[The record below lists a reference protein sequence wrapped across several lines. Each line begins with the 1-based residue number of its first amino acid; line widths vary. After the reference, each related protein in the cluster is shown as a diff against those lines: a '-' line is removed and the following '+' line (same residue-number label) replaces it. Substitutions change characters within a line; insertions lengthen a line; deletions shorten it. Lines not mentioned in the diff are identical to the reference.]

1 MAGNPPIR
9 IAARGR
15 APDTREWT
23 RAEYDRLIDL
33 GILDEDEPIELL
45 GGEMVVREPQAGPH
59 ATSVQLVQQAIQRLF
74 RKGWTVRQQLPI
86 ALDLESEPEPDVCVV
101 PGRPRDYRT
110 NHPTRPV
117 LVIEVAHDSLL
128 RDRERKGSLYA
139 RAGIADY
146 WIVNLREAVVEVYR
160 EPARSPRS
168 PYRWRYRRIERFGPE
183 AVISPLA
190 APRARVRVKS
200 LLP

>member
-1 MAGNPPIR
+1 MASNQPIPMAVR
-9 IAARGR
+9 RRVPA
-15 APDTREWT
+15 TRQWT

-59 ATSVQLVQQAIQRLF
+59 ATSVHLVQQVLQRVF
-74 RKGWTVRQQLPI
+74 GKGWTVRQQLPI

-101 PGRPRDYRT
+101 PGRPRDYRSS
-110 NHPTRPV
+110 HPTRPV
-117 LVIEVAHDSLL
+117 LVVEVAHDSLL

-146 WIVNLREAVVEVYR
+146 WIVNLREAVLEVYR
-160 EPARSPRS
+160 EFARSPRS
-168 PYRWRYRRIERFGPE
+168 PYGWRYRRIERLGPE

-190 APRARVRVKS
+190 APRARVRVKT

>member
-1 MAGNPPIR
+1 MAGNQLIH
-9 IAARGR
+9 IAPRRR
-15 APDTREWT
+15 APGTRHWT

-33 GILDEDEPIELL
+33 GLLDEDEPIELL
-45 GGEMVVREPQAGPH
+45 GGEMVAREPQAGPH
-59 ATSVQLVQQAIQRLF
+59 ATAVQLVQLALQRVF

-86 ALDLESEPEPDVCVV
+86 ALDRESEPEPDVCVV
-101 PGRPRDYRT
+101 PGRPRDYCT
-110 NHPTRPV
+110 SHPTRPV
-117 LVIEVAHDSLL
+117 LVVEVAHDSLL

-146 WIVNLREAVVEVYR
+146 WIVNLREAVLEMYR
-160 EPARSPRS
+160 DPSRSPRS
-168 PYRWRYRRIERFGPE
+168 RYGWRYRRIERFGPE

-190 APRARVRVKS
+190 SPRARIRVKS

>member
-1 MAGNPPIR
+1 MGGNHAIH
-9 IAARGR
+9 ITARR
-15 APDTREWT
+15 RTPRTRQWT
-23 RAEYDRLIDL
+23 RVEYDRLIDL

-59 ATSVQLVQQAIQRLF
+59 ATAVQLVREALPRVF
-74 RKGWTVRQQLPI
+74 GKGWTVRQQLPV
-86 ALDLESEPEPDVCVV
+86 ALDRESEPEPDVCVV
-101 PGRPRDYRT
+101 PGRPRDYRRS
-110 NHPTRPV
+110 HPTRPV
-117 LVIEVAHDSLL
+117 LVVEVAHDSLL

-146 WIVNLREAVVEVYR
+146 WIVNLREAVLEVYR

-168 PYRWRYRRIERFGPE
+168 RYGWRYGRVERFGAE

-190 APRARVRVKS
+190 SPRARVRIKS